1 MKNKDNVNSLDFV
14 PIDPLVKDMEAA
26 YVLKHR
32 IIPLY
37 DEVTRESIFKVLYW
51 LDKLVD
57 MDKKTNTKEPIE
69 IAIDSYGGYCY
80 HGLSLI
86 SRIKQLIDEGYEII
100 TTCRGVSMSMGSA
113 ILMSGSRRRMYR
125 YGTVLIHQVSSGSY
139 GEVQTIQ
146 EELVESQ
153 RLWTVLKE
161 LIKQDTNITEE
172 QLVDITNRKFDWIL
186 DSKQAL
192 ELKVIDEIL

>member
-1 MKNKDNVNSLDFV
+1 
-14 PIDPLVKDMEAA
+14 
-26 YVLKHR
+26 
-32 IIPLY
+32 
-37 DEVTRESIFKVLYW
+37 
-51 LDKLVD
+51 
-57 MDKKTNTKEPIE
+57 
-69 IAIDSYGGYCY
+69 
-80 HGLSLI
+80 
-86 SRIKQLIDEGYEII
+86 
-100 TTCRGVSMSMGSA
+100 MGSA
-113 ILMSGSRRRMYR
+113 ILMSGSKRRMYR